1 MENIK
6 FNIIDENNQTI
17 ECEIVSLIPDY
28 ENENNAYVIYTD
40 FKDETKL
47 LASHLV
53 ELEDG
58 YIMEKI
64 DKPEIIDQL
73 KKELSDD
80 LLDAFG
86 GDE

>member
-28 ENENNAYVIYTD
+28 ENENNAYIIYTD

>member
-28 ENENNAYVIYTD
+28 ENENNAYIIYTD

-58 YIMEKI
+58 YIMERI